1 MRSLN
6 VLTLALLASSAD
18 AQTTNLA
25 AAFAARPQVMQ
36 ASMSP
41 DGRQVAMIMPGKGRA
56 HGVVIVDLASGALK
70 PIYAVAGDAGQISE
84 CSWVGNT
91 RLACTVW
98 GVFQGETQPE
108 GYSMVV
114 AMDDSGANTKMLTRR
129 QSMDEEYAVNNGGNI
144 IDLLPDQE
152 GSVLMTR
159 NYAPQTTTGTIVKAD
174 HEGLGVDRIET
185 RTGTAHAIQ
194 SPDRD
199 AIEFITDGHGQVRV
213 RGTLNTNQ
221 QGYSK
226 GAIIYSYRP
235 SDTSAW
241 RQLSV
246 RDYSKMTGF
255 NPYAVD
261 PKLNV
266 AYGLEPVGGRDALV
280 SYKLDGTLARS
291 VVFQHPSVD
300 VGGLVTI
307 GRAKRVIGVSYTTER
322 THTDYFDPD
331 MKSLQTKLSRA
342 LGGEKDIGIVDTSAD
357 ERKAIVWAG
366 SDTDPGRFYVL
377 DRNSNK
383 LALLS
388 ESNPELAG
396 VALSPIRAIT
406 YAAKDGTMIPAYL
419 TLPKNSTGK
428 NLPAIVLPH
437 GGPES
442 RDYWGFDI
450 LSQYF
455 VARGFAVIQP
465 QYRGSAG
472 FGSAWYQ
479 KNGFRGWRT
488 SIGDVNDAGHYL
500 ISSGIADPAKLVIFG
515 WSYGGYAALQANVL
529 EPGLFKAAVAV
540 APVTDLGELRASRSN
555 SVDFLVE
562 QERLISGN
570 NIAEG
575 SPARN
580 AARIHIPVLMFH
592 GTYDLNVPVAQSKLM
607 NARLH
612 AVGGRSELVIFDKL
626 DHQLNDQVALATV
639 LQRSGD
645 FLAAAGK

>member
-1 MRSLN
+1 MR
-6 VLTLALLASSAD
+6 TLAVLALGLLASTAD
-18 AQTTNLA
+18 AQQTNLA
-25 AAFAARPQVMQ
+25 AIFAARPQVMQ

-41 DGRQVAMIMPGKGRA
+41 DGHQVAMIMPGKGRA
-56 HGVVIVDLASGALK
+56 HGVVIVDLATGTLK
-70 PIYAVAGDAGQISE
+70 PIYAVSGDGDQISD

-98 GVFQGETQPE
+98 GVVQGETQLE
-108 GYSMVV
+108 AYSQIV
-114 AMDDSGANTKMLTRR
+114 AMDDTGANTKVLSRG
-129 QSMDEEYAVNNGGNI
+129 QSMDEAYTTNNGGQI

-159 NYAPQTTTGTIVKAD
+159 SYAPESTTGTIVKRD
-174 HEGLGVDRIET
+174 REGLGVDRVET
-185 RTGTAHAIQ
+185 RNGTAHAIQ
-194 SPDRD
+194 APDRD
-199 AIEFITDGHGQVRV
+199 AVEFITDGHGQLRV

-221 QGYSK
+221 EGYSK
-226 GAIIYSYRP
+226 GAIIYSYRA
-235 SDTSAW
+235 SDSSNW
-241 RQLSV
+241 RPLSV
-246 RDYSKMTGF
+246 RNYSKMTGF
-255 NPYAVD
+255 EPYAVD

-266 AYGLEPVGGRDALV
+266 AYGLEPVSGRDALV

-291 VVFQHPSVD
+291 LVFAHPSVD

-307 GRAKRVIGVSYTTER
+307 GRAKRVIGFSYSTER

-331 MKSLQTKLSRA
+331 MKSLQAKLVKA
-342 LGGEKDIGIVDTSAD
+342 LGGDKDVGIVDTSGD
-357 ERKAIVWAG
+357 ERKAIVWSG

-388 ESNPELAG
+388 ESNPELSG
-396 VALSPIRAIT
+396 VVLSPTQSIT
-406 YAAKDGTMIPAYL
+406 YPAKDGTRIPAYL
-419 TLPKNSTGK
+419 TLPKNSSGK

-465 QYRGSAG
+465 EYRGSAG

-479 KNGFRGWRT
+479 QNGFRGWRT

-500 ISSGIADPAKLVIFG
+500 ISSGIADPSKLVIFG

-540 APVTDLGELRASRSN
+540 APVTDLGALRASRSN
-555 SVDFLVE
+555 SVDYLVE

-570 NIAEG
+570 NVVEG

-580 AARIHIPVLMFH
+580 ADKIQVPVLMFH

-607 NARLH
+607 NARLL
-612 AVGGRSELVIFDKL
+612 AAGRRSELVIFDKL
-626 DHQLNDQVALATV
+626 DHQLNDPAALQTV

-645 FLAAAGK
+645 FLATVGK